1 MRKWICFMIL
11 VNGMISLTACGTRDD
26 SDDFMS
32 QTVTEVKSEMDQE
45 TETADVTEEAQKD
58 ADSEMGTEET
68 QTDMERTGIVAA
80 TSENIENNDKIT
92 ENENRIE
99 TETQEQLRQ
108 EEITEMKVEVNGY
121 IFYATLEKNDAV
133 IELVEMMREQPV
145 VINMSDYSGFEKV
158 GSLGTTLSSSN
169 SQTTTKAGDIVLY
182 NSNQIVVFYGS
193 NSWSYTRI
201 GHITDLTGWKEALG
215 AGDVTITFSID

>member
-11 VNGMISLTACGTRDD
+11 VTGMLSLTACGTRED
-26 SDDFMS
+26 SDDFML
-32 QTVTEVKSEMDQE
+32 QTVTEAKSEMDQE

-68 QTDMERTGIVAA
+68 QTDMESTGIVAA

-121 IFYATLEKNDAV
+121 IFYATLEKNNAV
-133 IELVEMMREQPV
+133 TELVEMMREQPV

-158 GSLGTTLSSSN
+158 GSLGSTLSSSN

>member
-1 MRKWICFMIL
+1 MIL
-11 VNGMISLTACGTRDD
+11 VTGMISLTACGTRED

-32 QTVTEVKSEMDQE
+32 QTVTETQSEMIQE
-45 TETADVTEEAQKD
+45 TETADATEEVQRD

-68 QTDMERTGIVAA
+68 QTDMESTGIVAA
-80 TSENIENNDKIT
+80 TSENIENNDTIT

-99 TETQEQLRQ
+99 TETQEQLLQ
-108 EEITEMKVEVNGY
+108 EEVTEMKVEVNGY
-121 IFYATLEKNDAV
+121 TFHATLENNDAV
-133 IELVEMMREQPV
+133 IELVKMMREQPV

-158 GSLGTTLSSSN
+158 GSLGTTLPSSN

-201 GHITDLTGWKEALG
+201 GHITDLTGWQEALG

>member
-1 MRKWICFMIL
+1 MIL
-11 VNGMISLTACGTRDD
+11 VTGMISLTACGTRDD

-32 QTVTEVKSEMDQE
+32 QTVTEAKSEMDQE

-58 ADSEMGTEET
+58 ADSEMGTEEA
-68 QTDMERTGIVAA
+68 QTDMESTGIVAA

-133 IELVEMMREQPV
+133 TELVEMMREQPV

-201 GHITDLTGWKEALG
+201 GHIADLTGWKEALG

>member
-1 MRKWICFMIL
+1 MML
-11 VNGMISLTACGTRDD
+11 VTGMISLTACGTRED

-32 QTVTEVKSEMDQE
+32 QTVTEAKSEMDQE
-45 TETADVTEEAQKD
+45 TKTADVTEEAQKD
-58 ADSEMGTEET
+58 ADPEMGTE
-68 QTDMERTGIVAA
+68 
-80 TSENIENNDKIT
+80 
-92 ENENRIE
+92 
-99 TETQEQLRQ
+99 ETQEQLRQ
-108 EEITEMKVEVNGY
+108 EEITEMKVEVNEY

-133 IELVEMMREQPV
+133 TELVEMMREQPV

>member
-1 MRKWICFMIL
+1 MIL
-11 VNGMISLTACGTRDD
+11 VTGMLSLTACGTRED
-26 SDDFMS
+26 SDDFML
-32 QTVTEVKSEMDQE
+32 QTVTEAKSEMDQE

-68 QTDMERTGIVAA
+68 QTDMESTGIVAA

-133 IELVEMMREQPV
+133 TELVEMMREQPV

-158 GSLGTTLSSSN
+158 GSLGSTLSSSN

>member
-1 MRKWICFMIL
+1 MRKWICFMML
-11 VNGMISLTACGTRDD
+11 VTGMISLTACGTRED

-32 QTVTEVKSEMDQE
+32 QTVTETK
-45 TETADVTEEAQKD
+45 
-58 ADSEMGTEET
+58 
-68 QTDMERTGIVAA
+68 
-80 TSENIENNDKIT
+80 
-92 ENENRIE
+92 
-99 TETQEQLRQ
+99 EQLLQ
-108 EEITEMKVEVNGY
+108 DEVTEMKVEVNGY
-121 IFYATLEKNDAV
+121 TFHAALENNDAV
-133 IELVEMMREQPV
+133 TELVKMMREQPV

-158 GSLGTTLSSSN
+158 GSLGTTLPSSN

-201 GHITDLTGWKEALG
+201 GHITDLTGWQEALG